1 MTNDFFCG
9 FPPVVSFVQAYAL
22 IAKGVR
28 FVCSNTTE
36 KSPKSVVLNTQ
47 GRGSLK
53 DNIVTVFGMS
63 TFTSLQPVSI
73 CISDDCRVEGFLSKP
88 GQGTGRNM
96 ADRQYFFING
106 RPVDMPKVSKLVNEL
121 YKDTS
126 SRKYPVAILDFIVP
140 GGACDL
146 NVTPDKRKVFF
157 SDETSVMGSLRE
169 GLNKIY
175 SSSNASYTVNRFEE
189 NSKQPDKSGVSSLQE
204 KSNRLSKGIVL
215 DVGSKHSNEVP
226 IEKEM
231 SPSKEAEIDNSS
243 TVEKFKFDIKARAAK
258 KWEGSFSV
266 HDESLSVTH
275 HNKTTSKGLPRV
287 NVIEKVT
294 DASKDFS
301 NRSSFAQS
309 TLNTFVTMG
318 KRKHESISTV
328 LSETPVLRNHTP
340 SSRLEKS
347 KFEVRALAARCL
359 MEGDQADGMVVSKEE
374 VTPKRMDSEQGNPVS
389 PGTHA
394 ENIERHERVSRIL
407 E

>member
-1 MTNDFFCG
+1 MFSLMVFLLLC
-9 FPPVVSFVQAYAL
+9 SFVQAYAL

-53 DNIVTVFGMS
+53 DNIVTVFGMN

-88 GQGTGRNM
+88 GQGTGRNL

-126 SRKYPVAILDFIVP
+126 SRKYPVAILDFVVP

-157 SDETSVMGSLRE
+157 SDESSVMGSLRE

-175 SSSNASYTVNRFEE
+175 SCSNASYVVNRLEE
-189 NSKQPDKSGVSSLQE
+189 NSEQPDKVGVSTLQE
-204 KSNRLSKGIVL
+204 KSKLLSKGVAL
-215 DVGSKHSNEVP
+215 K
-226 IEKEM
+226 K
-231 SPSKEAEIDNSS
+231 SPSREAEIDRSS
-243 TVEKFKFDIKARAAK
+243 TLEKFKFDIKARAAK
-258 KWEGSFSV
+258 KGEGSLSV
-266 HDESLSVTH
+266 HDESQSVTH
-275 HNKTTSKGLPRV
+275 LKKTTSKGLPHV
-287 NVIEKVT
+287 NVSEKVT
-294 DASKDFS
+294 DASKGS
-301 NRSSFAQS
+301 SSRSSFAQS
-309 TLNTFVTMG
+309 SLNTFVTVG

-328 LSETPVLRNHTP
+328 LSEAPVLRNQAP
-340 SSRLEKS
+340 SYRVEKS

-359 MEGDQADGMVVSKEE
+359 MEDDQADGIVVSKED
-374 VTPKRMDSEQGNPVS
+374 VTPNKIDTDLGNPVS
-389 PGTHA
+389 PGSHT
-394 ENIERHERVSRIL
+394 ENVERHERVSRIL
-407 E
+407 

>member
-1 MTNDFFCG
+1 MTNDFFYG
-9 FPPVVSFVQAYAL
+9 FPPVLSFVQAYAL

-126 SRKYPVAILDFIVP
+126 SRKYPVAIMDFIVP

-175 SSSNASYTVNRFEE
+175 SSSNASYTVNRPEE

-215 DVGSKHSNEVP
+215 AVGSKHSNEVP

-275 HNKTTSKGLPRV
+275 HNKTTIKGLPRV
-287 NVIEKVT
+287 NEIEKVT
-294 DASKDFS
+294 DASKDLS
-301 NRSSFAQS
+301 TRSSFAQS
-309 TLNTFVTMG
+309 TLNTFVTVG

-328 LSETPVLRNHTP
+328 LSETPVLRNHSP

-374 VTPKRMDSEQGNPVS
+374 VTPKRMDSEQGIPVS
-389 PGTHA
+389 PRTHT
-394 ENIERHERVSRIL
+394 ENVERHERVSRIW
-407 E
+407 

>member
-1 MTNDFFCG
+1 M
-9 FPPVVSFVQAYAL
+9 QAYAL

-28 FVCSNTTE
+28 FVCSNTAG
-36 KSPKSVVLNTQ
+36 KNPKSVVLNTQ

-53 DNIVTVFGMS
+53 DNIITVFGMN

-88 GQGTGRNM
+88 GQGTGRNL

-169 GLNKIY
+169 GLNDIY
-175 SSSNASYTVNRFEE
+175 SSSNASYIVNRFGG
-189 NSKQPDKSGVSSLQE
+189 NSEQPGKAGVSSLQE
-204 KSNRLSKGIVL
+204 KSNLLSKGIVL
-215 DVGSKHSNEVP
+215 DIGSKSSDGEA
-226 IEKEM
+226 IGKEN
-231 SPSKEAEIDNSS
+231 SPSREAEIDNSS
-243 TVEKFKFDIKARAAK
+243 TLEMFKFDIKARGTK
-258 KWEGSFSV
+258 RGEGSLSV

-275 HNKTTSKGLPRV
+275 LNKTTSKGLPPF

-294 DASKDFS
+294 DASKDLS

-309 TLNTFVTMG
+309 TLNTFVTVG
-318 KRKHESISTV
+318 KRKHENISTV
-328 LSETPVLRNHTP
+328 LSEAPVLRNHTP
-340 SSRLEKS
+340 SYRVEKS
-347 KFEVRALAARCL
+347 KFEVCALAARCL
-359 MEGDQADGMVVSKEE
+359 MEGDQVDGLVISKEDVRPNE
-374 VTPKRMDSEQGNPVS
+374 TDLELGNRIS
-389 PGTHA
+389 PGSHTDNA
-394 ENIERHERVSRIL
+394 ERHERVSRL
-407 E
+407 L